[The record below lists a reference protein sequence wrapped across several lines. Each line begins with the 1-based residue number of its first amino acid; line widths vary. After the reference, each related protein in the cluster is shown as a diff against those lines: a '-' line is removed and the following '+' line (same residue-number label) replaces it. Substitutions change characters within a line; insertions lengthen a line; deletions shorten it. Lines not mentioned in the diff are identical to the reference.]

1 MKSVR
6 SHGAWIRNASVH
18 YRKFQRVADG
28 QRNAFFKDLAAQ
40 TGHSTNTLR
49 RQLSALGYLVSMGV
63 EIETIEVQPALMS
76 VEAVAR
82 AGRLDAMAEARL
94 LRELLKGQGNRE
106 YFRGQA
112 AAIEEARWT
121 RPLPDAGEIDL
132 PSLLAK
138 HIEGDVSGAKTVI
151 AYSASPLEPYA
162 FVETPEGRVDI
173 YRVSHQDPR
182 IRIPHFRLLLLASV
196 LASLVSVHQVIVC
209 TDIAL
214 IELAD
219 LQEQLRLEIRS
230 RLTVLKQNLQLSR
243 PVQAPAESN
252 D

>member
-40 TGHSTNTLR
+40 TGHSVNTLR
-49 RQLSALGYLVSMGV
+49 RQLSALGYLVAMGV
-63 EIETIEVQPALMS
+63 EIETIKAQPALMS

-82 AGRLDAMAEARL
+82 AGRLDAMAEVRL
-94 LRELLKGQGNRE
+94 LRELLEGQGNRE

-121 RPLPDAGEIDL
+121 SPLPNAGEIDL
-132 PSLLAK
+132 AELKAT
-138 HIEGDVSGAKTVI
+138 HVDGEFTAGDTVI
-151 AYSASPLEPYA
+151 AHAASPLEPYISIA
-162 FVETPEGRVDI
+162 TSKGRVDI
-173 YRVSHQDPR
+173 YRVSHEDPR
-182 IRIPHFRLLLLASV
+182 IRIPHFRLLFLASV
-196 LASLVSVHQVIVC
+196 LGSLVSVHQVIVC

-214 IELAD
+214 MELAD
-219 LQEQLRLEIRS
+219 LQDQLRLEIRS
-230 RLTVLKQNLQLSR
+230 RLTVLYQSLKLQ
-243 PVQAPAESN
+243 PAQTGAG
-252 D
+252 